1 MKPTGNKGKEQKVVE
16 EKTKS
21 SKGGQKGKG
30 KNEPEE
36 EEEPQGPPPEKPLN
50 LERFIYITTYLDS
63 NFMQTIKQLFEEINQ
78 QAFKLRSVKEIYTRG
93 LSEEERDNNE
103 IDYISGFQIID
114 KTIRITIIEGITGM
128 AMKKVKESLPKNQMN
143 TKNIMIFADSTV
155 LFNKRLYSKFDL
167 SLKFIKLRDNLSN
180 ILQTYDIYTKANK
193 YRQIY
198 DAFLNFGSIL
208 KAETLKEISE
218 ANLFPDSESLLLL
231 ERKYAD
237 ILNDEDIS
245 GIHKEKKKKKRIKLD
260 ALTKTSTSGFSG
272 HSSIKKTKRSDSLNE
287 SLGGQSLEDKDKD
300 KSAKKKEEDEKNA
313 QAQLNEGTSH
323 ENEPKKGASRL
334 DSKNLTFDA
343 FIKERTM
350 KRTTSEDIWN
360 RQKNYLR
367 TMNRKPREDR
377 FCRPSPTPMAG
388 GSNKFIMYGFS
399 RANHYEDIVKTMR
412 EKYIKDKDHFYTYSL
427 YGLSFNFPLFER
439 DRNEEYYK
447 YIDNKSKWLIPNKDF
462 DRYKQP
468 PKEKYYFPKINNIL

>member
-1 MKPTGNKGKEQKVVE
+1 MKPTINKGKDQKAVDD
-16 EKTKS
+16 KNKQA
-21 SKGGQKGKG
+21 KGGPKGKG

-36 EEEPQGPPPEKPLN
+36 EEEPVGPPPEKPLN
-50 LERFIYITTYLDS
+50 LERFIYITEYLDS
-63 NFMQTIKQLFEEINQ
+63 NFMKTLKRLFEEINQ
-78 QAFKLRSVKEIYTRG
+78 SAFKLRSVKEIYTRG

-128 AMKKVKESLPKNQMN
+128 AIKKVKETLPKNQMN
-143 TKNIMIFADSTV
+143 SKNLMIFADSTV

-208 KAETLKEISE
+208 KAETLKEIAE
-218 ANLFPDSESLLLL
+218 ANLFPDAESLLLL

-237 ILNDEDIS
+237 ILNDEDMT
-245 GIHKEKKKKKRIKLD
+245 GVHKEKKRKKRIKLD

-272 HSSIKKTKRSDSLNE
+272 QSSSVKKTKRSDSFNE
-287 SLGGQSLEDKDKD
+287 SLGGQSLEDKI
-300 KSAKKKEEDEKNA
+300 SKKKEGEDEKSPQDKTA
-313 QAQLNEGTSH
+313 KKDQTA
-323 ENEPKKGASRL
+323 NEPKKDGTRI
-334 DSKNLTFDA
+334 DTRNLAFDI
-343 FIKERTM
+343 FIRERTI

-360 RQKNYLR
+360 RHKNYLH
-367 TMNRKPREDR
+367 TMHKKPREER
-377 FCRPSPTPMAG
+377 FCRPCPTPQAG
-388 GSNKFIMYGFS
+388 TGKIIMYGPS
-399 RANHYEDIVKTMR
+399 RANHYEEIVKNMR
-412 EKYIKDKDHFYTYSL
+412 EKYIRDKYHFYTYSL

-439 DRNEEYYK
+439 DRNEAYYK
-447 YIDNKSKWLIPNKDF
+447 YIDNKAKWHVPNQDF

-468 PKEKYYFPKINNIL
+468 AREKYYFPKINNIL

>member
-1 MKPTGNKGKEQKVVE
+1 MKPTVAKGKDAKAGE
-16 EKTKS
+16 EKNKS
-21 SKGGQKGKG
+21 AKGGPKGKG

-50 LERFIYITTYLDS
+50 LERFIYITEYLDR
-63 NFMQTIKQLFEEINQ
+63 NFMQTLKQLFEEINQ
-78 QAFKLRSVKEIYTRG
+78 SAFQLRSVKEIYTRG
-93 LSEEERDNNE
+93 LTEEERDNNE

-114 KTIRITIIEGITGM
+114 KNIRITIIEGITGK
-128 AMKKVKESLPKNQMN
+128 AIKKVKDSLPKTQMN
-143 TKNIMIFADSTV
+143 TKNLMIFADSNV

-208 KAETLKEISE
+208 KAETLKEIAE
-218 ANLFPDSESLLLL
+218 ANLFPDAESLLLL

-237 ILNDEDIS
+237 ILNDEDMT
-245 GIHKEKKKKKRIKLD
+245 GVHKEKKRKKKIKLD

-272 HSSIKKTKRSDSLNE
+272 HSSVKKTKRSDSFND
-287 SLGGQSLEDKDKD
+287 SLGGQSVEE
-300 KSAKKKEEDEKNA
+300 KSKKKEEDEKNA
-313 QAQLNEGTSH
+313 QEKINE
-323 ENEPKKGASRL
+323 EQKEKNAPKKGLTRL
-334 DSKNLTFDA
+334 DTKNMTFDA
-343 FIKERTM
+343 FIRERTM

-360 RQKNYLR
+360 RHKNYLQ
-367 TMNRKPREDR
+367 TMNKKPREER

-388 GSNKFIMYGFS
+388 GTNRIIMYGPS
-399 RANHYEDIVKTMR
+399 RANHYEEIVKTMR
-412 EKYIKDKDHFYTYSL
+412 DKYIKDKDHFYTYSL

-439 DRNEEYYK
+439 DRNEEYYR
-447 YIDNKSKWLIPNKDF
+447 YIENKSKWHVPNQDF

-468 PKEKYYFPKINNIL
+468 AKEKFYFPKINNIL

>member
-1 MKPTGNKGKEQKVVE
+1 MKPTANKGKD
-16 EKTKS
+16 EKNKLA
-21 SKGGQKGKG
+21 KGVGQKGKG

-36 EEEPQGPPPEKPLN
+36 EEPPKPPPEKHYN

-63 NFMQTIKQLFEEINQ
+63 NFMKIIKQLFEDINQ

-93 LSEEERDNNE
+93 LTEEERDNNE

-143 TKNIMIFADSTV
+143 TKNLMIFADSNV

-180 ILQTYDIYTKANK
+180 ILQTFDIYSKANK

-208 KAETLKEISE
+208 KAETLKEIKE

-245 GIHKEKKKKKRIKLD
+245 GIHKEKKRKKRIKLD
-260 ALTKTSTSGFSG
+260 ALTKTSTSGFS
-272 HSSIKKTKRSDSLNE
+272 SSIKKTKRSDSLNE
-287 SLGGQSLEDKDKD
+287 SGAQSLEDKDKN
-300 KSAKKKEEDEKNA
+300 SKKKEGDNENKAKD
-313 QAQLNEGTSH
+313 QLNE
-323 ENEPKKGASRL
+323 EVPPKKEYKKGLTRL
-334 DSKNLTFDA
+334 DTKNLTFDA
-343 FIKERTM
+343 FVRERTM
-350 KRTTSEDIWN
+350 KRTTSEDIGN
-360 RQKNYLR
+360 RNKHYLQ
-367 TMNRKPREDR
+367 TMSRKPREEK
-377 FCRPSPTPMAG
+377 FCRPCPT
-388 GSNKFIMYGFS
+388 SLEEETNKIIMYGDS
-399 RANHYEDIVKTMR
+399 RSNHYENIVKSMR
-412 EKYIKDKDHFYTYSL
+412 ERYIKDKNHFYTYSL

-447 YIDNKSKWLIPNKDF
+447 YLENKSKWLIPNKDF

-468 PKEKYYFPKINNIL
+468 TKKKYYFPKINNIL